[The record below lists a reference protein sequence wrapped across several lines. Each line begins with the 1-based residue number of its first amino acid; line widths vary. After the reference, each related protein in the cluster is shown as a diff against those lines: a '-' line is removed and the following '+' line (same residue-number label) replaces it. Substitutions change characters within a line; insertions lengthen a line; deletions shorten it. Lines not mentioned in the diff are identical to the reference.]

1 MANRSQSRALRLGT
15 ARTLLIAF
23 KQAGGSAKLA
33 ASYLG
38 VSPTMLSHWRSVA
51 SAKNRSI
58 GAPTEEH
65 LMKLTALVSYQ
76 MRMNLEVLWSCL
88 SELGHGYGYLNT
100 SYILNELTPV
110 LEEYATKCR
119 HELGRSDH
127 MFDDLIGRMR
137 EIHRKYGEE
146 AALMWFMPEY
156 VDLDEDHQRVM
167 RAVLKAEGID
177 WDKRLEELRITKLEV
192 AEFAQH
198 VQEHML
204 AKRKPTRTPRKGAAK
219 VKRRQSD

>member
-1 MANRSQSRALRLGT
+1 MASRSQSRALRLGT

-23 KQAGGSAKLA
+23 KQTGGSAKLA

-88 SELGHGYGYLNT
+88 SDLGHGYGYLST
-100 SYILNELTPV
+100 SYILNDLTPV
-110 LEEYATKCR
+110 LEKYAR
-119 HELGRSDH
+119 DYRQELGRSGK
-127 MFDDLIGRMR
+127 MFDDLIVGMR
-137 EIHRKYGEE
+137 EIQRKYGEE
-146 AALMWFMPEY
+146 ATLMWFMPEY
-156 VDLDEDHQRVM
+156 VDLDDDHQRVM

-177 WDKRLEELRITKLEV
+177 WDKRLEELRITKQEVLE
-192 AEFAQH
+192 FRRH

-204 AKRKPTRTPRKGAAK
+204 AKQKPARAPKQRAVKARRKK
-219 VKRRQSD
+219 SD